1 MRLVRVYVS
10 HGRVDVRM
18 VIVQVEKVKVV
29 VFRQESDVSE
39 KELFGLGGSPQLL
52 PEKPGLAA
60 WL

>member
-1 MRLVRVYVS
+1 
-10 HGRVDVRM
+10 M